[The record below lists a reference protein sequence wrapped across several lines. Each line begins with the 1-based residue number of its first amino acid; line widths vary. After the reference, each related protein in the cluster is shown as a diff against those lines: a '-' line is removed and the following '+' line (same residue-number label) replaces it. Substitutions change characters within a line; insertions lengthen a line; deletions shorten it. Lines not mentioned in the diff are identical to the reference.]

1 MKTSPLHRINSFR
14 CSEQRRGAA
23 AVEFALTAPIFLI
36 LILGVVE
43 IGTVLDVSNK
53 LETAVRGGCRLAS
66 TDWVTVVP
74 EGVSLNEKIV
84 SDIENYLQA
93 VGVPKEHVVIQ
104 IVGAE
109 GDMEGQ
115 PFDLNDP
122 DNEHGLFK
130 VSATIPYGNVGTFSS
145 KYMTQRDVSASLVFR
160 SGRVNLFQ

>member
-1 MKTSPLHRINSFR
+1 MKTTVLHRRQPNSL
-14 CSEQRRGAA
+14 CPERRGAA
-23 AVEFALTAPIFLI
+23 VVEFALTAPIFLM

-43 IGTVLDVSNK
+43 IGTVLDTSNK
-53 LETAVRGGCRLAS
+53 LETAVRTGCRLAS

-74 EGVSLNEKIV
+74 EGASLNSKIE
-84 SDIENYLQA
+84 SDILNYLQA
-93 VGVPKEHVVIQ
+93 VGIPKEHVVID

-109 GDMEGQ
+109 GALEGQ

-130 VSATIPYGNVGTFSS
+130 VTATIPYEHVGTFSS